1 VRAIRLGPVR
11 PAQLGLRGPDRLRA
25 PDGRPGLEADG
36 LTQADFY
43 RLLRVLEGGSC
54 WIKLSSPYRIA
65 KSRPFSSP
73 LGRARRG
80 VAGPADL
87 GFGLAAAAWRAT
99 RHRRAGQPDRGV
111 GVRRADQ
118 RRILVEGP
126 WTFFFDD

>member
-1 VRAIRLGPVR
+1 MVLRTPVL
-11 PAQLGLRGPDRLRA
+11 PS
-25 PDGRPGLEADG
+25 
-36 LTQADFY
+36 LTEEERKRVSEHIKQAEPSY
-43 RLLRVLEGGSC
+43 ESVITAET
-54 WIKLSSPYRIA
+54 
-65 KSRPFSSP
+65 KSRPLTSP

-80 VAGPADL
+80 AAGPADL
-87 GFGLAAAAWRAT
+87 GFGLAAPAWRAT